1 MSGASAVASARRR
14 RADPLPQTIQ
24 QPMASSSSSNQQ
36 IKSVDDS
43 DSGTKQVSTPL
54 QILQQHDKKIKEFE
68 ENLEV
73 TIVEI
78 SKKVL
83 SENLKHLNLDK
94 PPEVRE
100 FDNSQLFIKYDEL
113 LSQFYELK
121 TLVHSNLNKSTPQVK
136 EFDSTPLFIKYDEL
150 LSQFYELK
158 TLVNSNL
165 DKSTPEVKEFD
176 STSFILKFDELSS
189 QFNELKTL
197 VIKSFQSNNESS
209 IEMLKIK
216 DKVLDLEQN
225 FLQLELKVKQ
235 SSLDEDNMFKM
246 DDNSSAEML
255 LRSMIE
261 SSLMES
267 NPMETTECEKLNIH
281 DTESDNELN
290 DIGDVSEITLTES
303 DLDSIKTEVKE
314 VILVEE
320 NVKPD
325 DQILDNKIEISEDEE
340 EILNKNDVD
349 VKPLEEVEREE

>member
-1 MSGASAVASARRR
+1 
-14 RADPLPQTIQ
+14 
-24 QPMASSSSSNQQ
+24 MASSSSSNQQ

-176 STSFILKFDELSS
+176 STSLIVKFDELSS
-189 QFNELKTL
+189 EFNELKTL
-197 VIKSFQSNNESS
+197 VIKSFLPCNETS

-216 DKVLDLEQN
+216 DKVLGLEQK

-235 SSLDEDNMFKM
+235 SSLDEDENEDNMFKM
-246 DDNSSAEML
+246 NDNSTAEML

-320 NVKPD
+320 NIKPD

-340 EILNKNDVD
+340 EVLTKNDVD

>member
-1 MSGASAVASARRR
+1 M
-14 RADPLPQTIQ
+14 
-24 QPMASSSSSNQQ
+24 
-36 IKSVDDS
+36 
-43 DSGTKQVSTPL
+43 
-54 QILQQHDKKIKEFE
+54 
-68 ENLEV
+68 
-73 TIVEI
+73 
-78 SKKVL
+78 
-83 SENLKHLNLDK
+83 
-94 PPEVRE
+94 
-100 FDNSQLFIKYDEL
+100 
-113 LSQFYELK
+113 
-121 TLVHSNLNKSTPQVK
+121 K

-165 DKSTPEVKEFD
+165 DKSTSEVKEFD

-197 VIKSFQSNNESS
+197 VIKSFQSSNESS

-216 DKVLDLEQN
+216 EKVLVLEQN
-225 FLQLELKVKQ
+225 FLQLELNVKQ

-281 DTESDNELN
+281 DTESDNESN

-314 VILVEE
+314 VVLVEE

-340 EILNKNDVD
+340 EILKKNDVD